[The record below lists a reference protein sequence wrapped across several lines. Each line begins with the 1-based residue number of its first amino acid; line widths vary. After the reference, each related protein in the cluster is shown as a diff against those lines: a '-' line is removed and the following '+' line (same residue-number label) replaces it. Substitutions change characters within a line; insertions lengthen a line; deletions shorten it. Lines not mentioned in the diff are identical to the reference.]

1 MLAFGNK
8 IQYHMCCTPIDIRK
22 GFDGL
27 SGLVL
32 NYLKKDPLTGDV
44 FVFLNKNKTHIKM
57 LCWDGDGFVIF
68 FKRLECGT
76 FDLLKNDMPSREL
89 KRDELLMIL
98 EGIQMDNCK
107 KKKAFFINKK

>member
-1 MLAFGNK
+1 
-8 IQYHMCCTPIDIRK
+8 
-22 GFDGL
+22 
-27 SGLVL
+27 
-32 NYLKKDPLTGDV
+32 
-44 FVFLNKNKTHIKM
+44 M

-107 KKKAFFINKK
+107 KKKRFLLTKNNG

>member
-1 MLAFGNK
+1 
-8 IQYHMCCTPIDIRK
+8 MCCTPIDIRK

-27 SGLVL
+27 SGLVR

-68 FKRLECGT
+68 FKRLERGT
-76 FDLLKNDMPSREL
+76 FDLLKNDTASREL
-89 KRDELLMIL
+89 KRDELLMVL
-98 EGIQMDNCK
+98 EGIKLDNCK
-107 KKKAFFINKK
+107 KKKRFLLTKNEH